1 MRYPKECVLKGCE
14 EAVIRPLEAA
24 DEPLLQQ
31 FYQAIPEHDRWYMR
45 YDTTDPAIIR
55 KWIDG
60 IEAAN
65 VYSIIALCG
74 GCIVGHG
81 SLHRRGFG
89 STRHV
94 GRFRITVMPEFRNK
108 RLGTWLLLDL
118 IQLAIDLGL
127 EDLRTDLVVGPEDP
141 AIEAVRK
148 FDFIKRAQLRNYAKD
163 PEGTRHDMV
172 IMVKRLHREWSDY

>member
-1 MRYPKECVLKGCE
+1 M
-14 EAVIRPLEAA
+14 
-24 DEPLLQQ
+24 
-31 FYQAIPEHDRWYMR
+31 
-45 YDTTDPAIIR
+45 
-55 KWIDG
+55 
-60 IEAAN
+60 
-65 VYSIIALCG
+65 
-74 GCIVGHG
+74 GHG
-81 SLHRRGFG
+81 SLHKRGFG

-148 FDFIKRAQLRNYAKD
+148 FDFIKRAQLKNYAKD
-163 PEGTRHDMV
+163 PEGNRHDMV
-172 IMVKRLHREWSDY
+172 IMVKRLHREWSDF